1 MGDDAAQPAPAPGG
15 HHGDDEADVPDDG
28 ATAGGT
34 TEADGTDA
42 AAEVA
47 AQAPG
52 RGRRPSRRTLTVIA
66 VPIAVMVVC
75 RMIGDAAAPS
85 LVDTHPLW
93 LVALSPRTRNLVLV
107 TNQLDAWTYYPVALA
122 RLVASDPLF
131 FLLGYWY
138 GDAAITWMERRT
150 RTWGSTLRSAEGWF
164 AKASYPIV
172 FAAPNEYICLFAGA
186 AGMPVAAFL
195 VLNVTGT
202 LTRLYLVRRFG
213 DAFDGPID
221 GIVEWIGDHRVPV
234 LVVTIGVA
242 VGSFLLEARKGETEV
257 GSIAHLDEELEAAA
271 AEVEAKQSRP
281 SDAEPAPA
289 DDADTTTTD
298 EKPPSPKGTP
308 TPADPHP
315 HSD

>member
-15 HHGDDEADVPDDG
+15 HHGDGEADVPDDG

-34 TEADGTDA
+34 TDVDGTDA

-47 AQAPG
+47 ARAPG
-52 RGRRPSRRTLTVIA
+52 RGRRPSRRTLTLIA

-172 FAAPNEYICLFAGA
+172 F
-186 AGMPVAAFL
+186 
-195 VLNVTGT
+195 
-202 LTRLYLVRRFG
+202 
-213 DAFDGPID
+213 DAPID

-281 SDAEPAPA
+281 SDAEPGPA
-289 DDADTTTTD
+289 DDADTATTD
-298 EKPPSPKGTP
+298 EQPPSPNGTP

-315 HSD
+315 HRD

>member
-15 HHGDDEADVPDDG
+15 HHGDGEAAVPDDG

-34 TEADGTDA
+34 TDADGTDA

-47 AQAPG
+47 ARAPG

-75 RMIGDAAAPS
+75 RMI
-85 LVDTHPLW
+85 
-93 LVALSPRTRNLVLV
+93 
-107 TNQLDAWTYYPVALA
+107 
-122 RLVASDPLF
+122 
-131 FLLGYWY
+131 

-281 SDAEPAPA
+281 SDAEPGPA
-289 DDADTTTTD
+289 DDADTATTD
-298 EKPPSPKGTP
+298 EQPPSPNGTP

-315 HSD
+315 HRD

>member
-15 HHGDDEADVPDDG
+15 PRDDG
-28 ATAGGT
+28 GANEPGT
-34 TEADGTDA
+34 GPTGTP
-42 AAEVA
+42 EVA
-47 AQAPG
+47 GREDDDASGATSGSGSTAPG

-75 RMIGDAAAPS
+75 RMIGDAAAPT

-93 LVALSPRTRNLVLV
+93 LLALSPRTRNMVLV

-195 VLNVTGT
+195 ILNISGT
-202 LTRLYLVRRFG
+202 MFRLYLVRRFG

-221 GIVEWIGDHRVPV
+221 GIVEWIGDHRIPV

-257 GSIAHLDEELEAAA
+257 GSIARLDEELEAAA
-271 AEVEAKQSRP
+271 AEAESRNREP
-281 SDAEPAPA
+281 DAGPPA
-289 DDADTTTTD
+289 DQD
-298 EKPPSPKGTP
+298 PPRK
-308 TPADPHP
+308 D
-315 HSD
+315 

>member
-1 MGDDAAQPAPAPGG
+1 MGDDADQPAPAPVGR
-15 HHGDDEADVPDDG
+15 HGDDTTAPGAGADG
-28 ATAGGT
+28 ADQGAVGS
-34 TEADGTDA
+34 
-42 AAEVA
+42 
-47 AQAPG
+47 APG
-52 RGRRPSRRTLTVIA
+52 RGRRPSKRTLTIIA

-93 LVALSPRTRNLVLV
+93 LLALSPRTRNMVLV

-138 GDAAITWMERRT
+138 GDAAITWMEKRT

-172 FAAPNEYICLFAGA
+172 FAAPNEYVCLFAGA

-195 VLNVTGT
+195 VLNISGT
-202 LTRLYLVRRFG
+202 LFRLYLVRRFG

-221 GIVEWIGDHRVPV
+221 GIVEWIGDHRAPV
-234 LVVTIGVA
+234 LVVTIGLA

-257 GSIAHLDEELEAAA
+257 GSIANLDEELEAAA
-271 AEVEAKQSRP
+271 AEVEARRAADATDTPEAADEPEAPP
-281 SDAEPAPA
+281 SASPTTPTDPA
-289 DDADTTTTD
+289 TTD
-298 EKPPSPKGTP
+298 PPQP
-308 TPADPHP
+308 D
-315 HSD
+315 